1 MNERTLLN
9 NVISMEQREGQS
21 DFMEWDPPPRLAEW
35 NLEDSR
41 GTETLDCVL
50 IILQQFRARMAAL
63 LRL

>member
-1 MNERTLLN
+1 
-9 NVISMEQREGQS
+9 MEQREGQS
-21 DFMEWDPPPRLAEW
+21 GFMEWDPPPRLAEW